1 MEKQN
6 QRGEMSKLNQV
17 WGTWKE
23 LETERYEKEFCGK
36 IYIQTVPKQAVKSP
50 MYASQE
56 PFHKSSSQDIVS
68 SLHKLHPLYHF
79 YFINRNQ
86 VQG

>member
-36 IYIQTVPKQAVKSP
+36 IYIQTVPKQAVK
-50 MYASQE
+50 
-56 PFHKSSSQDIVS
+56 
-68 SLHKLHPLYHF
+68 
-79 YFINRNQ
+79 N
-86 VQG
+86 

>member
-1 MEKQN
+1 
-6 QRGEMSKLNQV
+6 MSKLNQV

-36 IYIQTVPKQAVKSP
+36 IYFQTVPKQAVKSP

-56 PFHKSSSQDIVS
+56 PSTRALLRIL
-68 SLHKLHPLYHF
+68 SLPCTNCIHF
-79 YFINRNQ
+79 
-86 VQG
+86 